1 MTLDKLKPGQ
11 TATITHI
18 EGEGPAVQ
26 RLMALGVL
34 EGSVVKVIRTALG
47 GDPIEVQIMDY
58 ALSLRR
64 DEARNVQVTTGNA
77 QSR

>member
-18 EGEGPAVQ
+18 EGEGPVAQ

-47 GDPIEVQIMDY
+47 GDPIEVLIMDY

-64 DEARNVQVTTGNA
+64 DEARNVQVTTANA
-77 QSR
+77 

>member
-18 EGEGPAVQ
+18 EGEGPIVQ

-77 QSR
+77 

>member
-18 EGEGPAVQ
+18 EGEGPIVQ

-64 DEARNVQVTTGNA
+64 DEARNVQVTIGNA
-77 QSR
+77 

>member
-18 EGEGPAVQ
+18 EGEGPIVQ

-64 DEARNVQVTTGNA
+64 DEARNVQVIIGNA
-77 QSR
+77 

>member
-18 EGEGPAVQ
+18 EGEGPVVQ

-47 GDPIEVQIMDY
+47 GDPIEVLIMDY

-64 DEARNVQVTTGNA
+64 DEARNVQVTTANA
-77 QSR
+77 